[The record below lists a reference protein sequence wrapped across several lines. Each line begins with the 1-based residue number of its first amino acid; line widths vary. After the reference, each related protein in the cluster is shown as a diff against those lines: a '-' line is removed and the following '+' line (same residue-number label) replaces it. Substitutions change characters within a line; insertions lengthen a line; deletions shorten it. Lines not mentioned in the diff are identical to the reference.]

1 MKATDTGIKRIL
13 KAFIYSRDGF
23 TSAFKSEAALRQ
35 DLAVFVIFSAAALC
49 LNLVLW
55 QKAILISS
63 LLFIVIME
71 LVNTA
76 VEVVIDRISPD
87 YHELSKKAKDIGSLL
102 VLLAFVNA
110 DFVGSVFIS
119 AVFLDVPASRFSHIH
134 SLAVLQ
140 KQMPL
145 L

>member
-23 TSAFKSEAALRQ
+23 TASFKSEAALRQ
-35 DLAVFVIFSAAALC
+35 DLAVFIVFSLVALC
-49 LNLVLW
+49 LDLVLW
-55 QKAILISS
+55 QKMILISS

-76 VEVVIDRISPD
+76 VETVIDRISPD

-102 VLLAFVNA
+102 VLLSFVNA
-110 DFVGSVFIS
+110 
-119 AVFLDVPASRFSHIH
+119 FLLWGAF
-134 SLAVLQ
+134 LY
-140 KQMPL
+140 PL
-145 L
+145 FF

>member
-13 KAFIYSRDGF
+13 KAFVYSRDGLI
-23 TSAFKSEAALRQ
+23 SAFKSEAALRQ
-35 DLAVFVIFSAAALC
+35 DLAVFAIFSIVAMC

-55 QKAILISS
+55 QKAVLISS

-76 VEVVIDRISPD
+76 VEVVIDRISPE

-110 DFVGSVFIS
+110 VILWG
-119 AVFLDVPASRFSHIH
+119 AFLYPQFF
-134 SLAVLQ
+134 
-140 KQMPL
+140 
-145 L
+145 

>member
-13 KAFIYSRDGF
+13 KAFVYSRDGF
-23 TSAFKSEAALRQ
+23 ISAFKSEAALRQ
-35 DLAVFVIFSAAALC
+35 DLAVFAIFSIVAMC

-55 QKAILISS
+55 QKAVLISS

-76 VEVVIDRISPD
+76 VEVVIDRISPE

-110 DFVGSVFIS
+110 VIFWG
-119 AVFLDVPASRFSHIH
+119 AFLYPQFF
-134 SLAVLQ
+134 
-140 KQMPL
+140 
-145 L
+145 

>member
-1 MKATDTGIKRIL
+1 MKATDTGMKRIL
-13 KAFIYSRDGF
+13 KAFVYSRDGF
-23 TSAFKSEAALRQ
+23 ISAFKSEAALRQ
-35 DLAVFVIFSAAALC
+35 DLAVFAIFSIVAMC

-55 QKAILISS
+55 QKAVLISS

-76 VEVVIDRISPD
+76 VEVVIDRISPE

-110 DFVGSVFIS
+110 VILWG
-119 AVFLDVPASRFSHIH
+119 AFLYPQFF
-134 SLAVLQ
+134 
-140 KQMPL
+140 
-145 L
+145 

>member
-1 MKATDTGIKRIL
+1 MNATDTGIKRIL
-13 KAFIYSRDGF
+13 KAFVYSRDGF
-23 TSAFKSEAALRQ
+23 ISAFKSEAALRQ
-35 DLAVFVIFSAAALC
+35 DLAVFAIFSIVAMC

-55 QKAILISS
+55 QKAVLISS

-76 VEVVIDRISPD
+76 VEVVIDRISPE

-110 DFVGSVFIS
+110 VILWG
-119 AVFLDVPASRFSHIH
+119 AFLYPQFF
-134 SLAVLQ
+134 
-140 KQMPL
+140 
-145 L
+145 

>member
-13 KAFIYSRDGF
+13 KAFVYSRDGF
-23 TSAFKSEAALRQ
+23 LSAFKSEVALRQ
-35 DLAVFVIFSAAALC
+35 DLAVFAIFSIVAMC

-55 QKAILISS
+55 QKAVLISS

-76 VEVVIDRISPD
+76 VEVVIDRISPE

-110 DFVGSVFIS
+110 VILWG
-119 AVFLDVPASRFSHIH
+119 AFLYPQFF
-134 SLAVLQ
+134 
-140 KQMPL
+140 
-145 L
+145 

>member
-13 KAFIYSRDGF
+13 KAFVYSRDGF
-23 TSAFKSEAALRQ
+23 ISAFKSEAALRQ
-35 DLAVFVIFSAAALC
+35 DLAVFAIFSIVAMC

-55 QKAILISS
+55 QKAMLISS

-76 VEVVIDRISPD
+76 VEVVIDRISPE

-110 DFVGSVFIS
+110 VILWG
-119 AVFLDVPASRFSHIH
+119 AFLYPQFF
-134 SLAVLQ
+134 
-140 KQMPL
+140 
-145 L
+145 

>member
-1 MKATDTGIKRIL
+1 MVFKENFMKATDTGIKRIL
-13 KAFIYSRDGF
+13 KAFVYSRDGF
-23 TSAFKSEAALRQ
+23 ISAFKSEAALRQ
-35 DLAVFVIFSAAALC
+35 DLAVFAIFSIVAMC

-55 QKAILISS
+55 QKAVLISS

-76 VEVVIDRISPD
+76 VEAVIDRISPE

-110 DFVGSVFIS
+110 VILWG
-119 AVFLDVPASRFSHIH
+119 AFLYPQFF
-134 SLAVLQ
+134 
-140 KQMPL
+140 
-145 L
+145 

>member
-13 KAFIYSRDGF
+13 KAFVYSRDGF
-23 TSAFKSEAALRQ
+23 ISAFKSEAALRQ
-35 DLAVFVIFSAAALC
+35 DLAVFAIFSIVAMC

-55 QKAILISS
+55 QKAVLISS

-76 VEVVIDRISPD
+76 VEAVIDRISPE

-110 DFVGSVFIS
+110 VILWG
-119 AVFLDVPASRFSHIH
+119 AFLYPQFF
-134 SLAVLQ
+134 
-140 KQMPL
+140 
-145 L
+145 

>member
-13 KAFIYSRDGF
+13 KAFVYSRDGF
-23 TSAFKSEAALRQ
+23 ISAFKSEAALRQ
-35 DLAVFVIFSAAALC
+35 DLAVFAIFFIVAMC

-55 QKAILISS
+55 QKAVLISS

-76 VEVVIDRISPD
+76 VEVVIDRISPE

-110 DFVGSVFIS
+110 VILWG
-119 AVFLDVPASRFSHIH
+119 AFLYPQFF
-134 SLAVLQ
+134 
-140 KQMPL
+140 
-145 L
+145 

>member
-13 KAFIYSRDGF
+13 KAFVYSRDGF
-23 TSAFKSEAALRQ
+23 VSAFKSEAALRQ
-35 DLAVFVIFSAAALC
+35 DLAVFAIFSIVAMC

-55 QKAILISS
+55 QKAVLISS

-76 VEVVIDRISPD
+76 VEVVIDRISPE

-110 DFVGSVFIS
+110 VILWG
-119 AVFLDVPASRFSHIH
+119 AFLYPQFF
-134 SLAVLQ
+134 
-140 KQMPL
+140 
-145 L
+145 

>member
-23 TSAFKSEAALRQ
+23 TAAFKSEAALRQ
-35 DLAVFVIFSAAALC
+35 DLAVFTVFSIIAVC
-49 LNLVLW
+49 LSMPVW
-55 QKAILISS
+55 QKALLISS

-102 VLLAFVNA
+102 VLLSFINALILWGAF
-110 DFVGSVFIS
+110 
-119 AVFLDVPASRFSHIH
+119 LY
-134 SLAVLQ
+134 
-140 KQMPL
+140 PL
-145 L
+145 FF

>member
-13 KAFIYSRDGF
+13 KAFVYSRDGF
-23 TSAFKSEAALRQ
+23 ISAFKSEAALRQ
-35 DLAVFVIFSAAALC
+35 DLAVFVIFSIVAMC

-55 QKAILISS
+55 QKAVLISS

-76 VEVVIDRISPD
+76 VEVVIDRISPE

-110 DFVGSVFIS
+110 VILWG
-119 AVFLDVPASRFSHIH
+119 AFLYPQFF
-134 SLAVLQ
+134 
-140 KQMPL
+140 
-145 L
+145 

>member
-13 KAFIYSRDGF
+13 RAFVYSRDGF
-23 TSAFKSEAALRQ
+23 ISAFKSEAALRQ
-35 DLAVFVIFSAAALC
+35 DLAVFAIFSIVAMC

-55 QKAILISS
+55 QKAVLISS

-76 VEVVIDRISPD
+76 VEVVIDRISPE

-110 DFVGSVFIS
+110 VILWG
-119 AVFLDVPASRFSHIH
+119 AFLYPQFF
-134 SLAVLQ
+134 
-140 KQMPL
+140 
-145 L
+145 

>member
-13 KAFIYSRDGF
+13 KAFVYSRDGF
-23 TSAFKSEAALRQ
+23 LSAFKSEAALRQ
-35 DLAVFVIFSAAALC
+35 DLAVFAIFSIFAMC

-55 QKAILISS
+55 QKAVLISS

-76 VEVVIDRISPD
+76 VEVVIDRISPE

-110 DFVGSVFIS
+110 VILWG
-119 AVFLDVPASRFSHIH
+119 AFLYPQFF
-134 SLAVLQ
+134 
-140 KQMPL
+140 
-145 L
+145 

>member
-13 KAFIYSRDGF
+13 KAFVYSRDGF
-23 TSAFKSEAALRQ
+23 ISAFKSEAALRQ
-35 DLAVFVIFSAAALC
+35 DLAVFAIFSIVAMC

-55 QKAILISS
+55 QKAVLISS

-76 VEVVIDRISPD
+76 VEVVIDRISPE
-87 YHELSKKAKDIGSLL
+87 YNELSKKAKDIGSLL

-110 DFVGSVFIS
+110 VILWG
-119 AVFLDVPASRFSHIH
+119 AFLYPQFF
-134 SLAVLQ
+134 
-140 KQMPL
+140 
-145 L
+145 

>member
-13 KAFIYSRDGF
+13 KAFVYSRDGF
-23 TSAFKSEAALRQ
+23 ISAFKSEAALRQ
-35 DLAVFVIFSAAALC
+35 DLAVFAIFSIVAMC

-55 QKAILISS
+55 QKAVLISS

-76 VEVVIDRISPD
+76 VEVVIDRISPE

-102 VLLAFVNA
+102 VLLAFINA
-110 DFVGSVFIS
+110 VILWG
-119 AVFLDVPASRFSHIH
+119 AFLYPQFF
-134 SLAVLQ
+134 
-140 KQMPL
+140 
-145 L
+145 

>member
-13 KAFIYSRDGF
+13 KAFVYSRDGF
-23 TSAFKSEAALRQ
+23 ISAFKSEAALRQ
-35 DLAVFVIFSAAALC
+35 DLAVFVVFSIFAMC

-55 QKAILISS
+55 QKAVLISS

-76 VEVVIDRISPD
+76 VEVVIDRISPE

-110 DFVGSVFIS
+110 VILWG
-119 AVFLDVPASRFSHIH
+119 AFLYPQFF
-134 SLAVLQ
+134 
-140 KQMPL
+140 
-145 L
+145 

>member
-13 KAFIYSRDGF
+13 KAFVYSHDGF
-23 TSAFKSEAALRQ
+23 ISAFKSEAALRQ
-35 DLAVFVIFSAAALC
+35 DLAVFAIFSIVAMC

-55 QKAILISS
+55 QKAVLISS

-76 VEVVIDRISPD
+76 VEVVIDRISPE

-110 DFVGSVFIS
+110 VILWG
-119 AVFLDVPASRFSHIH
+119 AFLYPQFF
-134 SLAVLQ
+134 
-140 KQMPL
+140 
-145 L
+145 